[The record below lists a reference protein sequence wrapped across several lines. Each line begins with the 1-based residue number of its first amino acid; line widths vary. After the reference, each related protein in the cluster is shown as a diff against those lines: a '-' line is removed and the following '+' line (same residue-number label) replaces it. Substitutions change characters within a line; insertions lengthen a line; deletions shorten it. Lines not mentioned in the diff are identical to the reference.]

1 MSNHLI
7 NLFYK
12 TEEFFFRSIS
22 SKCFE
27 FNGKTKAY
35 LTGVDSG
42 DLNPLIVR
50 ENIPNINEVLGSCS
64 EIFKKNK
71 LPWVVVIPEHLLGDR
86 LENILKDKNFKCTSK
101 SVAMF
106 IELNEQLCLPQ
117 SHKNNNLIIKCVDE
131 NLTDWMIPLI
141 CAYETTYEVADQ
153 YRKTHENNAGFHHFS
168 LYKDDKPVSSLTLS
182 IDKDSVRVDDVGTLP
197 EHQKKGYA
205 THLMYHALTK
215 ARALNATHC
224 FLDASESGVS
234 VYQKIGFS
242 LLFKSR
248 IYAYMEI
255 K

>member
-12 TEEFFFRSIS
+12 AEDFFSRSIS
-22 SKCFE
+22 SKGFE

-50 ENIPNINEVLGSCS
+50 ENIPDINEVLDSCS

-71 LPWVVVIPEHLLGDR
+71 LPWVVVIPEHFLDDR
-86 LENILKDKNFKCTSK
+86 LENILKDKNFKYTSK

-106 IELNEQLCLPQ
+106 IELNEELCLPQ

-141 CAYETTYEVADQ
+141 CAYESTYEVADQ

-242 LLFKSR
+242 PLFKRR
-248 IYAYMEI
+248 IYAYMER